1 LLRLFAIFSDS
12 TADRFGESEQACRFN
27 KTYID
32 ISNEQKFDLLI
43 SNLKFLPLEQIFGIC
58 NGLAAGSLVTY
69 KVIPI
74 STSLGML
81 QFIEKTSTLNDLVPK
96 LTEKENLLI
105 GRNVDVLVKEDLGKS
120 LNEDS
125 NSKRARFQK
134 EVVDEAL
141 NGGFQL
147 RDTFLRLTTSY
158 QGFFALRKNF
168 MTSHG

>member
-1 LLRLFAIFSDS
+1 
-12 TADRFGESEQACRFN
+12 
-27 KTYID
+27 
-32 ISNEQKFDLLI
+32 
-43 SNLKFLPLEQIFGIC
+43 
-58 NGLAAGSLVTY
+58 
-69 KVIPI
+69 
-74 STSLGML
+74 ML

-105 GRNVDVLVKEDLGKS
+105 GRNVDILVKEDLGKS

>member
-1 LLRLFAIFSDS
+1 
-12 TADRFGESEQACRFN
+12 
-27 KTYID
+27 
-32 ISNEQKFDLLI
+32 
-43 SNLKFLPLEQIFGIC
+43 
-58 NGLAAGSLVTY
+58 
-69 KVIPI
+69 
-74 STSLGML
+74 ML

-105 GRNVDVLVKEDLGKS
+105 GRNVDVLKWEDLRDS
-120 LNEDS
+120 LKEDS
-125 NSKRARFQK
+125 NSKRTRFQK

>member
-1 LLRLFAIFSDS
+1 M
-12 TADRFGESEQACRFN
+12 
-27 KTYID
+27 
-32 ISNEQKFDLLI
+32 
-43 SNLKFLPLEQIFGIC
+43 SNLQFLPLEQIFGIC

-81 QFIEKTSTLNDLVPK
+81 QFIKKTSTLMDLVPK

-105 GRNVDVLVKEDLGKS
+105 DRNVDVSSLVQTLRDS
-120 LNEDS
+120 LKEDS
-125 NSKRARFQK
+125 NSKRARFEK

>member
-1 LLRLFAIFSDS
+1 
-12 TADRFGESEQACRFN
+12 
-27 KTYID
+27 
-32 ISNEQKFDLLI
+32 
-43 SNLKFLPLEQIFGIC
+43 
-58 NGLAAGSLVTY
+58 
-69 KVIPI
+69 
-74 STSLGML
+74 ML
-81 QFIEKTSTLNDLVPK
+81 QFIEKTSTLLDLVPK

-105 GRNVDVLVKEDLGKS
+105 ARNVDVLTKEALRDS
-120 LNEDS
+120 LKEDS

>member
-1 LLRLFAIFSDS
+1 
-12 TADRFGESEQACRFN
+12 
-27 KTYID
+27 
-32 ISNEQKFDLLI
+32 
-43 SNLKFLPLEQIFGIC
+43 
-58 NGLAAGSLVTY
+58 
-69 KVIPI
+69 
-74 STSLGML
+74 ML

-105 GRNVDVLVKEDLGKS
+105 DRNVDVSSLVQS
-120 LNEDS
+120 LRDSLKEDS
-125 NSKRARFQK
+125 NSKRARFEK

-147 RDTFLRLTTSY
+147 RDIFLRLTTSY

>member
-1 LLRLFAIFSDS
+1 
-12 TADRFGESEQACRFN
+12 
-27 KTYID
+27 
-32 ISNEQKFDLLI
+32 
-43 SNLKFLPLEQIFGIC
+43 
-58 NGLAAGSLVTY
+58 
-69 KVIPI
+69 
-74 STSLGML
+74 ML

-105 GRNVDVLVKEDLGKS
+105 DRNVDVNHLVQS
-120 LNEDS
+120 LKDSLKEDS

-147 RDTFLRLTTSY
+147 RDIFLRLTTSY

>member
-1 LLRLFAIFSDS
+1 
-12 TADRFGESEQACRFN
+12 
-27 KTYID
+27 
-32 ISNEQKFDLLI
+32 
-43 SNLKFLPLEQIFGIC
+43 
-58 NGLAAGSLVTY
+58 
-69 KVIPI
+69 
-74 STSLGML
+74 ML

-105 GRNVDVLVKEDLGKS
+105 ARNVDVLTKEALRDS
-120 LNEDS
+120 LKEDS

>member
-1 LLRLFAIFSDS
+1 
-12 TADRFGESEQACRFN
+12 
-27 KTYID
+27 
-32 ISNEQKFDLLI
+32 
-43 SNLKFLPLEQIFGIC
+43 
-58 NGLAAGSLVTY
+58 
-69 KVIPI
+69 
-74 STSLGML
+74 ML
-81 QFIEKTSTLNDLVPK
+81 QFIEKTSTLLDLVPK

-105 GRNVDVLVKEDLGKS
+105 GRNVDVLTKENLRDS
-120 LNEDS
+120 LKEDS

>member
-1 LLRLFAIFSDS
+1 
-12 TADRFGESEQACRFN
+12 
-27 KTYID
+27 
-32 ISNEQKFDLLI
+32 
-43 SNLKFLPLEQIFGIC
+43 
-58 NGLAAGSLVTY
+58 
-69 KVIPI
+69 
-74 STSLGML
+74 ML

-120 LNEDS
+120 LKEDS

>member
-1 LLRLFAIFSDS
+1 
-12 TADRFGESEQACRFN
+12 
-27 KTYID
+27 
-32 ISNEQKFDLLI
+32 
-43 SNLKFLPLEQIFGIC
+43 
-58 NGLAAGSLVTY
+58 
-69 KVIPI
+69 
-74 STSLGML
+74 ML

-105 GRNVDVLVKEDLGKS
+105 ARNVDVNFSQDLGNS
-120 LNEDS
+120 LKEDS
-125 NSKRARFQK
+125 NSKRVRFQK

>member
-1 LLRLFAIFSDS
+1 
-12 TADRFGESEQACRFN
+12 
-27 KTYID
+27 
-32 ISNEQKFDLLI
+32 
-43 SNLKFLPLEQIFGIC
+43 
-58 NGLAAGSLVTY
+58 
-69 KVIPI
+69 
-74 STSLGML
+74 ML

-105 GRNVDVLVKEDLGKS
+105 DRNVDVSGLVQS
-120 LNEDS
+120 LRDSLKEDS
-125 NSKRARFQK
+125 NSKRVRFQK

>member
-1 LLRLFAIFSDS
+1 
-12 TADRFGESEQACRFN
+12 
-27 KTYID
+27 
-32 ISNEQKFDLLI
+32 
-43 SNLKFLPLEQIFGIC
+43 
-58 NGLAAGSLVTY
+58 
-69 KVIPI
+69 
-74 STSLGML
+74 ML

-105 GRNVDVLVKEDLGKS
+105 DRNVDVRISDNLRDS
-120 LNEDS
+120 LKEDS
-125 NSKRARFQK
+125 NSKRVRFQK
-134 EVVDEAL
+134 EVIDEAL

>member
-1 LLRLFAIFSDS
+1 M
-12 TADRFGESEQACRFN
+12 
-27 KTYID
+27 
-32 ISNEQKFDLLI
+32 LI

-96 LTEKENLLI
+96 LTEKENLII

>member
-1 LLRLFAIFSDS
+1 
-12 TADRFGESEQACRFN
+12 
-27 KTYID
+27 
-32 ISNEQKFDLLI
+32 
-43 SNLKFLPLEQIFGIC
+43 
-58 NGLAAGSLVTY
+58 
-69 KVIPI
+69 
-74 STSLGML
+74 ML
-81 QFIEKTSTLNDLVPK
+81 QFIEKTSTLNDLVPN

-105 GRNVDVLVKEDLGKS
+105 ARNVDVLTKEALRDS
-120 LNEDS
+120 LKEDS